1 GRPRAIAD
9 LSSLSGDLDRLAK
22 GRRARVQL
30 EVNLLG
36 DETTGAIF
44 EGTYLVLPVTPEA
57 PLEPQIN

>member
-1 GRPRAIAD
+1 
-9 LSSLSGDLDRLAK
+9 L

-36 DETTGAIF
+36 DEANGAIF
-44 EGTYLVLPVTPEA
+44 EGTYIVLPASPDA